1 MQFVRAEA
9 LLLNLRLLLRAGFV
23 AALGLTVVL
32 AALPQP
38 PALPAPG
45 GDTFQHA
52 LAFVILTILL
62 ALAYPRLSAEVRFGM
77 LAGFGA
83 VIELMQMIPMLGRDA
98 SLGDW
103 GVDLAAIGATI
114 LTLWG
119 AAVLNPRRET

>member
-1 MQFVRAEA
+1 M
-9 LLLNLRLLLRAGFV
+9 LNFRLLVRGGFI
-23 AALGLTVVL
+23 AALSFTLIL

-38 PALPAPG
+38 PSLPGPG
-45 GDTFQHA
+45 GDSFQHA
-52 LAFVILTILL
+52 LAFGTLTILS
-62 ALAYPRLSAEVRFGM
+62 ALAYPGLSVQVRFAA

-83 VIELMQMIPMLGRDA
+83 VIELVQMIPTLGRDA

-103 GVDLAAIGATI
+103 GVDLAAIGATM